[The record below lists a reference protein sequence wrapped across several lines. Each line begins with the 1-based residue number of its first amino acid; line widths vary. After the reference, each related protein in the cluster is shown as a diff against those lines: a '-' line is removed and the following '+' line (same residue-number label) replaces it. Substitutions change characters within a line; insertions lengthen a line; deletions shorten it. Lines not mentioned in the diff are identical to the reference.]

1 MKKHIFRSICFA
13 AIGVFLA
20 SLVLIMGVL
29 YDYFS
34 HTQQSQLKAQT
45 QLVAQAVEHEGSA
58 YFDHL
63 ELDKTRVTWI
73 AADGSVLYDSQSD
86 ASMMENHLDRAEV
99 RQALSTG
106 YGESSRYSSTLMER
120 QLYAAYRMID
130 GTVIRLS
137 GTHLSLPS
145 LALMMTQPI
154 LIVAAIAVVLAL
166 LLALRLTKRI
176 VRPLNELDL
185 DEPKKNK
192 GYEEL
197 QPLLERVDSQQR
209 QLKAQANELQRKQL
223 EFETATDNMS
233 EGVMLLN
240 EQGIILS
247 INKAASRL
255 LSVSKYCVGK
265 DILLLNNSFALQELL
280 RQAKGGEHA
289 EITMQ
294 LDGTDY
300 QINASPIVSGGTV
313 SGIALL
319 IFDISEKEKAEQMRR
334 EFTANVSHELKT
346 PLHSISG
353 YAELMQNGMV
363 RSEDIPQFSGR
374 IYGEAQ
380 RMIALVD
387 DIIKLSH
394 LDEGAEDA
402 KWEDV
407 DLYALAK
414 ETARVLQPS
423 AEEHKVTLTVAGQSA
438 NMRGVPALLN
448 GIIYNLCDNA
458 IKYNRENG
466 SVSIDIRET
475 EENVILSVSD
485 TGIGIPE
492 EHAQRVFERFY
503 RVDKS
508 HSKEVGGTGLGLSIV
523 KHAAKLHHATIE
535 LHSVVDG
542 GTTVTVSFPK
552 KEENI

>member
-1 MKKHIFRSICFA
+1 MKKQIFRSICFV

-20 SLVLIMGVL
+20 ALVLIMGVL

-58 YFDHL
+58 YFDNL
-63 ELDKTRVTWI
+63 KLDKTRLTWI
-73 AADGSVLYDSQSD
+73 APDGSVLYDSQSD
-86 ASMMENHLDRAEV
+86 VSVMENHLDRAEV
-99 RQALSTG
+99 RQALAAG

-120 QLYAAYRMID
+120 QLYAAYRLED

-154 LIVAAIAVVLAL
+154 LIVAVIAVVLAL
-166 LLALRLTKRI
+166 LLAFRLAKRI

-192 GYEEL
+192 DYEEL

-209 QLKAQANELQRKQL
+209 QLKAQAAELQRKQL

-255 LSVSKYCVGK
+255 FSASKYCVGK
-265 DILLLNNSFALQELL
+265 DILLLNNSLALQELL
-280 RQAKGGEHA
+280 RQAKSGAHS

-300 QINASPIVSGGTV
+300 QINASPIVSGGAV

-319 IFDISEKEKAEQMRR
+319 IFDISQKEKAEQMRR

-353 YAELMQNGMV
+353 YAELLQNSMV
-363 RSEDIPQFSGR
+363 KAEDVPQFSGR

-414 ETARVLQPS
+414 ETVRILQPS
-423 AEEHKVTLTVAGQSA
+423 AEENKVTLTVTGQSA
-438 NMRGVPALLN
+438 NMMGVPALLN

-475 EENVILSVSD
+475 EQDVILSVSD

-552 KEENI
+552 KEENL

>member
-1 MKKHIFRSICFA
+1 MKKQIFRSICFA

-45 QLVAQAVEHEGSA
+45 QLVAQAVEHEGRS
-58 YFDHL
+58 YFDSL
-63 ELDKTRVTWI
+63 KLDKTRVTWI
-73 AADGSVLYDSQSD
+73 AADGSVLYDSQSN
-86 ASMMENHLDRAEV
+86 AGTMENHLDRAEV
-99 RQALSTG
+99 RQALNTG

-120 QLYAAYRMID
+120 QLYAAYRLKD

-137 GTHLSLPS
+137 GAHLSLPS

-154 LIVAAIAVVLAL
+154 LIVAVIAVVLSL
-166 LLALRLTKRI
+166 LLALRLAKRI
-176 VRPLNELDL
+176 VRPLNELNL
-185 DEPKKNK
+185 DKPTKNK
-192 GYEEL
+192 DYEEL
-197 QPLLERVDSQQR
+197 QPLLERLDSQQH
-209 QLKAQANELQRKQL
+209 QLKAQATELQRKQL
-223 EFETATDNMS
+223 EFETATDHMS

-247 INKAASRL
+247 INQAASRL

-280 RQAKGGEHA
+280 RQAKGGEHS
-289 EITMQ
+289 EITVQ

-300 QINASPIVSGGTV
+300 QINASPIVSSGAV

-363 RSEDIPQFSGR
+363 KSEDIPQFSGR

-387 DIIKLSH
+387 DIIRLSH
-394 LDEGAEDA
+394 LDEGAVDA

-407 DLYALAK
+407 DLCALAK
-414 ETARVLQPS
+414 ETVRILQPS
-423 AEEHKVTLTVAGQSA
+423 AEEHKVTLHITGQPVH
-438 NMRGVPALLN
+438 MMGVPALLN

-466 SVSIDIRET
+466 SVSIDIGET
-475 EENVILSVSD
+475 EEDVILSVSD

-523 KHAAKLHHATIE
+523 KHAAKLHHAAIE

-552 KEENI
+552 NAEKR